1 MVVKLISNATETTP
15 EATDLIPIARPADAT
30 ARHATVQGIIDGVL
44 DAVYVEVAGDTM
56 TDPLTFSGTGRVTID
71 QWIGSAGVRA
81 PGTKPATY
89 VQHGLTGV
97 WQFADATTSNQEHV
111 GGTLKIS
118 TSMDRTV
125 VPTMTIGWSADG
137 VSPGN
142 CEWQFEYLWIGA
154 NSATNA
160 AAQETLTA
168 TTAASATSNGLVFT
182 TFSGIDLP
190 GATDQ
195 AMLFRVKRL
204 SGGSNDTIA
213 DTVELR
219 GMKFTYTSDK
229 LGTGT

>member
-1 MVVKLISNATETTP
+1 MADKELTELTNLATLASADLFYVVDDVVGTATSKKM
-15 EATDLIPIARPADAT
+15 AAS
-30 ARHATVQGIIDGVL
+30 VL
-44 DAVYVEVAGDTM
+44 DARYVDVAGDTM
-56 TDPLTFSGTGRVTID
+56 TDPLLFSGTGRVTID

-81 PGTKPATY
+81 PGLKKATY
-89 VQHGLTGV
+89 VLHGLTGV
-97 WQFADATTSNQEHV
+97 WQFSDASAGNEEQV
-111 GGTLKIS
+111 SGTLKIA

-154 NSATNA
+154 NEATNA
-160 AAQETLTA
+160 GAQETLTEA
-168 TTAASATSNGLVFT
+168 TAASTTSNGLVFT

-195 AMLFRVKRL
+195 AMLFRVTRL
-204 SGGSNDTIA
+204 SAGNDTIV

-219 GMKFTYTSDK
+219 GMKFTYTINK